1 MPKVT
6 DFYPWP
12 KNMGTNLSKK
22 YGQKDIGTTKTSAT
36 DALKATSKR
45 AVQKLAE
52 TKGDP
57 VRNQIAD
64 KISMAPSLKFT
75 ATTATTTT
83 ATPPQILE
91 SFMEILTEYYILP

>member
-36 DALKATSKR
+36 DALKATSK
-45 AVQKLAE
+45 
-52 TKGDP
+52 
-57 VRNQIAD
+57 
-64 KISMAPSLKFT
+64 
-75 ATTATTTT
+75 
-83 ATPPQILE
+83 
-91 SFMEILTEYYILP
+91 

>member
-22 YGQKDIGTTKTSAT
+22 YGQKDLGTTKTSAT
-36 DALKATSKR
+36 NTLTATSKR

-52 TKGDP
+52 TKGYP
-57 VRNQIAD
+57 VGNEIAD
-64 KISMAPSLKFT
+64 KISMTPSSKST